1 MMYAL
6 TFHDMMMYDMILND
20 ISISLSRR
28 GDQGDSERRRYA
40 ERHELLHELARYGSI
55 QSDGG
60 NDDDDDDDG
69 TDDDDDD
76 DDDENIIDG

>member
-1 MMYAL
+1 
-6 TFHDMMMYDMILND
+6 MILHD

-60 NDDDDDDDG
+60 NDEDDDDDDDDDG
-69 TDDDDDD
+69 TDDDNDDD
-76 DDDENIIDG
+76 DDDDDDDDAKIIAE